1 MALPVDRV
9 RLSQQ
14 FVIERQNPELTD
26 VTGEAIVHTMKS
38 VISAIVVVALSLA
51 VPSTARSQTEL
62 TLLSPN
68 PIDDTINML
77 VAGFE
82 AKTGIHVKVTY
93 GTGVSTRKT
102 VASGQAL
109 DVSLLFAPF
118 ADALKTGN
126 IVRES
131 ATVIARR
138 RMALGVKKG
147 APRPDISTVDA
158 VRRTLLNAASIVGV
172 DPEAG
177 SAGGAALAALD
188 KMGITAQVK
197 PKIRWLRT
205 AGMVQ
210 DAVAK
215 GEAEIALG
223 PYLSEMRNPGL
234 DVLGALPPEA
244 STPID
249 ITGFLST
256 SVKDPKAARALLDFL
271 SSRDA
276 APAWEAAKVFPVRRR
291 SF

>member
-131 ATVIARR
+131 ATVIARL

-276 APAWEAAKVFPVRRR
+276 APAWEAAKVFPVR
-291 SF
+291 